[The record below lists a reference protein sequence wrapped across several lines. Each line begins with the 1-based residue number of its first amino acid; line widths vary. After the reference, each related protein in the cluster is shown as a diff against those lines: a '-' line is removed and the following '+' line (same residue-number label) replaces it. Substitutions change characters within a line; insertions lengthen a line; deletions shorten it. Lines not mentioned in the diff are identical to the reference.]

1 MKRVFVLNP
10 AAGGGAL
17 GRKLRGLE
25 TYFRD
30 RTGSFEALL
39 CDGREDTI
47 KKTRA
52 ALVAGAKQIV
62 AVGGDGTMNAVANG
76 FFDAGALVRP
86 DASLAVGCI
95 GTGSDYYRMICG
107 QGPVDWRDVVLNG
120 NSRRVDVALIRR
132 LDDAQALP
140 IYFLNLAG
148 FGLSAQ
154 VVARKERMPRWL
166 PRSLCYVLPTLASY
180 FRARPWQARVELDC
194 QQFQRE
200 VLSVVVGKGIYAGGG
215 MRFGGAVELDD
226 GLLEVTVFQPM
237 SLLTLLAKTPRLY
250 RGDFAGETKI
260 AKYKARRV
268 VLHASPP
275 LPAECDGE
283 LIGSGEFEVTLL
295 PRAIQICVPR

>member
-10 AAGGGAL
+10 HAGGGAL
-17 GRKLRGLE
+17 DRQLRGLE
-25 TYFRD
+25 TYFLD

-39 CDGREDTI
+39 CDSREDTI
-47 KKTRA
+47 RKTSA
-52 ALVAGAKQIV
+52 ALAAGATQIV

-76 FFDAGALVRP
+76 FFHAGDPTRSDAT
-86 DASLAVGCI
+86 LAVGCI

-107 QGPVDWRDVVLNG
+107 QGLVDWRDVVLSG
-120 NSRRVDVALIRR
+120 NSRRVDVAVIRR
-132 LDDAQALP
+132 LDDAQARP
-140 IYFLNLAG
+140 VYFLNLAG

-180 FRARPWQARVELDC
+180 FSVRPWQTHIEIDC

-226 GLLEVTVFQPM
+226 GLLEITVFQPM
-237 SLLTLLAKTPRLY
+237 SLLALLAKTPRLY
-250 RGDFAGETKI
+250 RGDFAGENKITKH
-260 AKYKARRV
+260 KAQRV
-268 VLHASPP
+268 VLRARPS

-283 LIGSGEFEVTLL
+283 LIGSGDFEVTLI
-295 PRAIQICVPR
+295 PRALPVCTPV